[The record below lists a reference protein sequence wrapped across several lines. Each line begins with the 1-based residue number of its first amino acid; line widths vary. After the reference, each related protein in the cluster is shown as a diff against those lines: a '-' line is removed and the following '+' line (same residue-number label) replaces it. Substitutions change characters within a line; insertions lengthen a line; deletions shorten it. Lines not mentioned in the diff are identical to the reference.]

1 MAEYRRRKVCDA
13 VVPYSPE
20 LNNGLTMRACRQTPC
35 VLSEVQEGSWPEA
48 QPGAGQAKGRQ
59 DFERECEPMNKLAF
73 QITTAAFVVCGTC
86 MPAAGASPDESPRT
100 AVVSLAE
107 HPWNRAQ
114 ADLHIATTHLAAGG
128 IRAIA
133 PDVPALEAELA
144 GAKQSYDEE
153 FLASGP
159 IYLLA
164 DGMAETLVATSLGA
178 DKKLNPTGRQ
188 VFVVG
193 DPYPKISLYLGS
205 YYDDIG
211 DPEKALRALEAG
223 LTLPNG
229 VVGFVELG
237 ENRPWLMLEKGAA
250 LNSLKRWD
258 ESIATSDA
266 GIAMNDLADNIR
278 AHFYRNRGFALTELG
293 RLDDAEKAYR
303 DSLKFSPNN
312 PVATGEL
319 EYIAKLKAG
328 GTTQP
333 GGLAP
338 LKGSGTAN

>member
-1 MAEYRRRKVCDA
+1 
-13 VVPYSPE
+13 
-20 LNNGLTMRACRQTPC
+20 
-35 VLSEVQEGSWPEA
+35 
-48 QPGAGQAKGRQ
+48 
-59 DFERECEPMNKLAF
+59 MNKLAI

-86 MPAAGASPDESPRT
+86 TSATGTSPDESSRT
-100 AVVSLAE
+100 AVPLAE
-107 HPWNRAQ
+107 HPWNKAQ
-114 ADLHIATTHLAAGG
+114 ADLHSATTHLAAGG

-153 FLASGP
+153 FLGSGP

-223 LTLPNG
+223 LTLQKG

-237 ENRPWLMLEKGAA
+237 QNRPWLMLEKGAA
-250 LNSLKRWD
+250 LNSLKRWN

-266 GIAMNDLADNIR
+266 GIAMKDLADDIR

-303 DSLKFSPNN
+303 DSLKFSPDN

-338 LKGSGTAN
+338 LKGSGTPN